1 MAFQMP
7 TLATV
12 TIFAGLTLAVR
23 IGVLAN
29 AGPWI
34 TLVPIVA
41 FTLAVL
47 VLGWVFWTFH
57 DRRWQSFFALVVL
70 ANGAHLAA
78 EVANAGLT
86 IPGVDLIILLI
97 LMVMVVLTGEGF
109 DILMLTEMQIYLGSC
124 RAKALNDRIGPLGLR
139 NANLSGIQGVYQV
152 IVIVLIVYLR
162 WGGF

>member
-12 TIFAGLTLAVR
+12 TIFAGITLVVR
-23 IGVLAN
+23 IGVFPN

-34 TLVPIVA
+34 TLVPIIA
-41 FTLAVL
+41 FSLAVL
-47 VLGWVFWTFH
+47 VVGWVFWTFH
-57 DRRWQSFFALVVL
+57 DRRWQSFFALVVV

-78 EVANAGLT
+78 EIANAGLT

-97 LMVMVVLTGEGF
+97 LVELVVLTGEGF
-109 DILMLTEMQIYLGSC
+109 DILMLTEIQIYLESY
-124 RAKALNDRIGPLGLR
+124 RAKPVNDRIGRLGLR
-139 NANLSGIQGVYQV
+139 NAKLSGIQGGYQV
-152 IVIVLIVYLR
+152 IVIVLMVYLR